1 MYNSTMKRILPL
13 IILLSL
19 ILASCASWG
28 DREPTVALEP
38 LVEETVPITEEEAVA
53 EQETALEEPLDVN
66 EASIVEEITE
76 DDGILPVTDEP
87 IGGSPEAE
95 TIQEPLNEPLTEP
108 IPETLTESLVEPLVE
123 PLPESSKEPQP
134 IPDAVPNTEAPKEEA
149 DTARIGDMVL
159 PKWFIY
165 TFSALF
171 LALLMALCY
180 MSNNRKKSLYYRG
193 RD

>member
-1 MYNSTMKRILPL
+1 MYNGTMKRTLPL

-38 LVEETVPITEEEAVA
+38 LVEESVPTAEEKAVT
-53 EQETALEEPLDVN
+53 EQETALEEPLV
-66 EASIVEEITE
+66 VEEVIG

-95 TIQEPLNEPLTEP
+95 ITLEPLAEPLTEP
-108 IPETLTESLVEPLVE
+108 ISETLAESLIEP
-123 PLPESSKEPQP
+123 PPEPQP
-134 IPDAVPNTEAPKEEA
+134 IPETVSNAEAPKEEA

>member
-1 MYNSTMKRILPL
+1 MYNGTMKRILPL

-19 ILASCASWG
+19 MLASCASWG
-28 DREPTVALEP
+28 DREPTIALEP
-38 LVEETVPITEEEAVA
+38 LVEESVPITEEEAVA
-53 EQETALEEPLDVN
+53 EQETAMEEPLDVN

-108 IPETLTESLVEPLVE
+108 LVEPLVE

-134 IPDAVPNTEAPKEEA
+134 IPETVPNAEAPKEEA

>member
-1 MYNSTMKRILPL
+1 M
-13 IILLSL
+13 
-19 ILASCASWG
+19 LASCASWG

-38 LVEETVPITEEEAVA
+38 LVEESVPTAEEEAVA
-53 EQETALEEPLDVN
+53 EQETTLEEPLAVN
-66 EASIVEEITE
+66 EASIVEEVTE
-76 DDGILPVTDEP
+76 DDGILPVTDEL
-87 IGGSPEAE
+87 IDGNPEAE
-95 TIQEPLNEPLTEP
+95 AVLEPLTEP
-108 IPETLTESLVEPLVE
+108 LTEPLVEPLVE
-123 PLPESSKEPQP
+123 PLPESSKELQP
-134 IPDAVPNTEAPKEEA
+134 IPDTVPNAEAPKEEV

>member
-1 MYNSTMKRILPL
+1 M
-13 IILLSL
+13 
-19 ILASCASWG
+19 LASCASWG
-28 DREPTVALEP
+28 DREPTIALEP
-38 LVEETVPITEEEAVA
+38 MVEETVPTAEEEAVA
-53 EQETALEEPLDVN
+53 EQETALEEPL
-66 EASIVEEITE
+66 AVEEPQE
-76 DDGILPVTDEP
+76 DVFPVTDEP

-95 TIQEPLNEPLTEP
+95 TVLEPLTEP
-108 IPETLTESLVEPLVE
+108 IPETLTESLIEP
-123 PLPESSKEPQP
+123 PPEPQP
-134 IPDAVPNTEAPKEEA
+134 IPETVPNAEAPKEEA

>member
-1 MYNSTMKRILPL
+1 MYNGTMKRILPL

-38 LVEETVPITEEEAVA
+38 LVEETVPTAEEEAVV
-53 EQETALEEPLDVN
+53 EQETALEEPS
-66 EASIVEEITE
+66 AVEEVVE

-95 TIQEPLNEPLTEP
+95 ITLEPLTEPLNEPLIDP
-108 IPETLTESLVEPLVE
+108 LAEPLVE
-123 PLPESSKEPQP
+123 PLPESSKESQP
-134 IPDAVPNTEAPKEEA
+134 IPDAVLNAEAPKEEA

>member
-1 MYNSTMKRILPL
+1 MYNGTMKRILPS

-19 ILASCASWG
+19 MLASCASWG

-38 LVEETVPITEEEAVA
+38 LVEESVPTAEEEAVT
-53 EQETALEEPLDVN
+53 EQETALEEPL
-66 EASIVEEITE
+66 AVEEVTE

-87 IGGSPEAE
+87 IGGSPEADI
-95 TIQEPLNEPLTEP
+95 TLEPLAEP
-108 IPETLTESLVEPLVE
+108 IPETLTESLVE

-134 IPDAVPNTEAPKEEA
+134 IPETVPNAEAPKEEA
-149 DTARIGDMVL
+149 DTAVIGDMVL

>member
-1 MYNSTMKRILPL
+1 MYNGTMKRTLPL
-13 IILLSL
+13 IIITLALM
-19 ILASCASWG
+19 LASCASWG

-38 LVEETVPITEEEAVA
+38 LVEETVPTAEEEAVM
-53 EQETALEEPLDVN
+53 EQETALEEPL
-66 EASIVEEITE
+66 AVEEVVE

-95 TIQEPLNEPLTEP
+95 ITLEPLTEP
-108 IPETLTESLVEPLVE
+108 IPETLTEPLIE

-134 IPDAVPNTEAPKEEA
+134 IPETVSNAEAPKEEA

-180 MSNNRKKSLYYRG
+180 MSSNRKKSLYYRG

>member
-1 MYNSTMKRILPL
+1 MYNGTMKRILPL
-13 IILLSL
+13 TILLSL
-19 ILASCASWG
+19 MLASCASWG
-28 DREPTVALEP
+28 DREPTVTLEP
-38 LVEETVPITEEEAVA
+38 LVEETVPTAEEEAVA
-53 EQETALEEPLDVN
+53 EQETALEEPLAVN
-66 EASIVEEITE
+66 EASIVEEVTE

-87 IGGSPEAE
+87 IDGSPEAE
-95 TIQEPLNEPLTEP
+95 AILEPLTEP
-108 IPETLTESLVEPLVE
+108 LVESSLE
-123 PLPESSKEPQP
+123 PLPEPLLEPEP
-134 IPDAVPNTEAPKEEA
+134 IPETVSNAEAPKEEA

>member
-1 MYNSTMKRILPL
+1 M
-13 IILLSL
+13 
-19 ILASCASWG
+19 LASCASWG

-38 LVEETVPITEEEAVA
+38 LVEKSVPTAEEEAVA
-53 EQETALEEPLDVN
+53 EQGTALEEPL
-66 EASIVEEITE
+66 AVEEVLE
-76 DDGILPVTDEP
+76 DEGILPMTDEP

-95 TIQEPLNEPLTEP
+95 AVLEPPTEPLTEP
-108 IPETLTESLVEPLVE
+108 LVESSPE
-123 PLPESSKEPQP
+123 PLPEPQP
-134 IPDAVPNTEAPKEEA
+134 IPETVPNAEAPKEEA

-171 LALLMALCY
+171 LALLVALCY

>member
-1 MYNSTMKRILPL
+1 M
-13 IILLSL
+13 
-19 ILASCASWG
+19 LASCASWG

-38 LVEETVPITEEEAVA
+38 LVEESVPTAEEEAVA
-53 EQETALEEPLDVN
+53 EQETTLEEPLAVN
-66 EASIVEEITE
+66 EASIVEEVAE

-95 TIQEPLNEPLTEP
+95 ITLEPLAEP
-108 IPETLTESLVEPLVE
+108 IPETLTESLVE

-134 IPDAVPNTEAPKEEA
+134 IPETVPNTEAPKEEA

>member
-1 MYNSTMKRILPL
+1 MYNGTMKRILPL

-38 LVEETVPITEEEAVA
+38 LVEETVPTAEEEAVA
-53 EQETALEEPLDVN
+53 EQETALEEPL
-66 EASIVEEITE
+66 AVEEVIE

-95 TIQEPLNEPLTEP
+95 ITLEPLAEPLTEP
-108 IPETLTESLVEPLVE
+108 IPETLNESLIEP
-123 PLPESSKEPQP
+123 PPEPQP
-134 IPDAVPNTEAPKEEA
+134 IPETVPNAEAPKEEA

>member
-1 MYNSTMKRILPL
+1 MYNGTMKRILPL
-13 IILLSL
+13 TIITLALM
-19 ILASCASWG
+19 LASCASWG

-38 LVEETVPITEEEAVA
+38 LVEESVPTAEEEAVA
-53 EQETALEEPLDVN
+53 EQETALEEPL
-66 EASIVEEITE
+66 AVEEVTE

-87 IGGSPEAE
+87 IGESPEAE

-108 IPETLTESLVEPLVE
+108 LVESLIE

-134 IPDAVPNTEAPKEEA
+134 IPDAVPNAEAPKEEA
-149 DTARIGDMVL
+149 DTARIGDMIL

>member
-1 MYNSTMKRILPL
+1 M
-13 IILLSL
+13 
-19 ILASCASWG
+19 LASCASWG
-28 DREPTVALEP
+28 DREPTIALEP
-38 LVEETVPITEEEAVA
+38 LVEESVPTTEEEAVM
-53 EQETALEEPLDVN
+53 EQETALEEPL
-66 EASIVEEITE
+66 AVEEIVE

-95 TIQEPLNEPLTEP
+95 ITLEPLTKP
-108 IPETLTESLVEPLVE
+108 IPETLTEPLVE

-134 IPDAVPNTEAPKEEA
+134 IPETVPNAEAPKEEA

>member
-1 MYNSTMKRILPL
+1 MYNGTMKRIMSL

-19 ILASCASWG
+19 MLASCASWG

-38 LVEETVPITEEEAVA
+38 LVEETVPTAEEEAVA
-53 EQETALEEPLDVN
+53 EQETALEEPL
-66 EASIVEEITE
+66 AVEEVTE

-87 IGGSPEAE
+87 IGGSPETEA
-95 TIQEPLNEPLTEP
+95 IQEPLNEPLTEP
-108 IPETLTESLVEPLVE
+108 IP
-123 PLPESSKEPQP
+123 
-134 IPDAVPNTEAPKEEA
+134 DAVPNAEAPKEEA

>member
-1 MYNSTMKRILPL
+1 MYNGTMKRIVPL
-13 IILLSL
+13 TIITLALM
-19 ILASCASWG
+19 LASCASWG

-38 LVEETVPITEEEAVA
+38 LVEESVPTAEEEAVA
-53 EQETALEEPLDVN
+53 EQKTVLEEPL
-66 EASIVEEITE
+66 AVEEVAE
-76 DDGILPVTDEP
+76 DEGILPVTDEP
-87 IGGSPEAE
+87 IGGNPEAE
-95 TIQEPLNEPLTEP
+95 AILEPLTEPLNEPLTEP
-108 IPETLTESLVEPLVE
+108 LVESLVE

-134 IPDAVPNTEAPKEEA
+134 IPETVPNAEAPKEEA

>member
-1 MYNSTMKRILPL
+1 MKRTLPL

-38 LVEETVPITEEEAVA
+38 LVEESVPTAEEEAVT
-53 EQETALEEPLDVN
+53 EQETALEEPL
-66 EASIVEEITE
+66 AVEEVAE
-76 DDGILPVTDEP
+76 DEGILPVTDEP

-95 TIQEPLNEPLTEP
+95 ITLEPLAEP
-108 IPETLTESLVEPLVE
+108 IPETLTEPLVE

-134 IPDAVPNTEAPKEEA
+134 IPETVPNAEAPKEEA
-149 DTARIGDMVL
+149 DTAKIGDMVL

>member
-1 MYNSTMKRILPL
+1 M
-13 IILLSL
+13 
-19 ILASCASWG
+19 LASCASWG

-38 LVEETVPITEEEAVA
+38 LVEESVPTTDEEVVA
-53 EQETALEEPLDVN
+53 EQETALEEPL
-66 EASIVEEITE
+66 AVEEPQEKVLI
-76 DDGILPVTDEP
+76 VTDEP

-95 TIQEPLNEPLTEP
+95 AILEPLSEPLIEPMTEP
-108 IPETLTESLVEPLVE
+108 IVETSVE
-123 PLPESSKEPQP
+123 PLPEFSKEPQP

>member
-1 MYNSTMKRILPL
+1 MYNGTMKRIMSL

-19 ILASCASWG
+19 MLASCASWG

-38 LVEETVPITEEEAVA
+38 LVEETVPTAEEEAVA
-53 EQETALEEPLDVN
+53 EQETALEEPL
-66 EASIVEEITE
+66 AVEEVTE

-95 TIQEPLNEPLTEP
+95 ITLEPLTEP
-108 IPETLTESLVEPLVE
+108 IPETLTEPLIE

-134 IPDAVPNTEAPKEEA
+134 ILETVPNAEAPKEEA

>member
-1 MYNSTMKRILPL
+1 M
-13 IILLSL
+13 
-19 ILASCASWG
+19 LASCTSWG
-28 DREPTVALEP
+28 DREPTGALEP
-38 LVEETVPITEEEAVA
+38 LVEETVPTAEEEAVT
-53 EQETALEEPLDVN
+53 EQETALEEPLV
-66 EASIVEEITE
+66 VEEVIG

-95 TIQEPLNEPLTEP
+95 ITLEPLIEP
-108 IPETLTESLVEPLVE
+108 IPEPLVE
-123 PLPESSKEPQP
+123 SSPEPLPEPQP
-134 IPDAVPNTEAPKEEA
+134 IPETVPNAEAPKEEA

>member
-1 MYNSTMKRILPL
+1 M
-13 IILLSL
+13 
-19 ILASCASWG
+19 LASCASWG

-38 LVEETVPITEEEAVA
+38 LVEESVPTAEEEAVA
-53 EQETALEEPLDVN
+53 EQETALEEPLV
-66 EASIVEEITE
+66 VEEVIG

-95 TIQEPLNEPLTEP
+95 ITLEPLIEP
-108 IPETLTESLVEPLVE
+108 IPEPLVE
-123 PLPESSKEPQP
+123 SSPEPLPEPQP
-134 IPDAVPNTEAPKEEA
+134 IPETVPNAEAPKEEA

>member
-1 MYNSTMKRILPL
+1 MYNGTMKRILPL
-13 IILLSL
+13 IIITLALM
-19 ILASCASWG
+19 LASCASWG

-38 LVEETVPITEEEAVA
+38 LVEETVPTTEEEAVA
-53 EQETALEEPLDVN
+53 EQETALEEPL
-66 EASIVEEITE
+66 AVEEVTE

-95 TIQEPLNEPLTEP
+95 ITLEPLTEP
-108 IPETLTESLVEPLVE
+108 IPETLTEPLVE
-123 PLPESSKEPQP
+123 PLPESSEGSQP
-134 IPDAVPNTEAPKEEA
+134 IPETVPNAEAPKEEA
-149 DTARIGDMVL
+149 DTAVIGGMVL

-171 LALLMALCY
+171 LALLSALCY
-180 MSNNRKKSLYYRG
+180 MSNNKKKSLYYRG

>member
-1 MYNSTMKRILPL
+1 MYNGTMKRIMSL

-19 ILASCASWG
+19 MLASCASWG

-38 LVEETVPITEEEAVA
+38 LVEETVPTAEEEAVA
-53 EQETALEEPLDVN
+53 EQETALEEPL
-66 EASIVEEITE
+66 AVEEVAE
-76 DDGILPVTDEP
+76 DEGILPVTDEP

-95 TIQEPLNEPLTEP
+95 ITLEPIPEPLTEP
-108 IPETLTESLVEPLVE
+108 SVEPLTE

-134 IPDAVPNTEAPKEEA
+134 IPETVPNAEAPKEEA

>member
-1 MYNSTMKRILPL
+1 MKRILPL

-38 LVEETVPITEEEAVA
+38 LVEESVLTAEEKAVT
-53 EQETALEEPLDVN
+53 EQETALEEPLV
-66 EASIVEEITE
+66 VEEVIG

-95 TIQEPLNEPLTEP
+95 ITLEPLAEP
-108 IPETLTESLVEPLVE
+108 IPETLTEPLVE

-134 IPDAVPNTEAPKEEA
+134 IPETVPNAEAPKEEA
-149 DTARIGDMVL
+149 DTAKIGDMVL

>member
-1 MYNSTMKRILPL
+1 MYNGTMKRILPL
-13 IILLSL
+13 IIITLALM
-19 ILASCASWG
+19 LASCASWG

-38 LVEETVPITEEEAVA
+38 LVEETVPATEEEAVT
-53 EQETALEEPLDVN
+53 EQETAMEEPL
-66 EASIVEEITE
+66 AVEEVIE
-76 DDGILPVTDEP
+76 NDGILTVTDEP
-87 IGGSPEAE
+87 IGGSLEAG
-95 TIQEPLNEPLTEP
+95 TIQEPLTEPLVE
-108 IPETLTESLVEPLVE
+108 LLVEPLVE

-134 IPDAVPNTEAPKEEA
+134 IPDAVPNAEAPKEEA

>member
-1 MYNSTMKRILPL
+1 MKRILPL
-13 IILLSL
+13 TILLSL

-38 LVEETVPITEEEAVA
+38 LVEESVPTAEEEAVV
-53 EQETALEEPLDVN
+53 EQETALEEPS
-66 EASIVEEITE
+66 AVEEVVE

-95 TIQEPLNEPLTEP
+95 ITLEPLIEP
-108 IPETLTESLVEPLVE
+108 IPEPLVE
-123 PLPESSKEPQP
+123 SSPEPLPEPQP
-134 IPDAVPNTEAPKEEA
+134 IPETVPNAEAPKEEA

>member
-1 MYNSTMKRILPL
+1 MF
-13 IILLSL
+13 
-19 ILASCASWG
+19 ASCASWG

-38 LVEETVPITEEEAVA
+38 LVEETVPTAEEEAVA
-53 EQETALEEPLDVN
+53 EQETALEEPL
-66 EASIVEEITE
+66 AVEEVIE

-95 TIQEPLNEPLTEP
+95 ITLEPLAEPLTEP
-108 IPETLTESLVEPLVE
+108 LAEPLVE

-134 IPDAVPNTEAPKEEA
+134 IPDAVPNAEAPKEEA
-149 DTARIGDMVL
+149 DTARIGDIVL

>member
-1 MYNSTMKRILPL
+1 MKRILPL

-38 LVEETVPITEEEAVA
+38 LVEESVPTAEEEAVT
-53 EQETALEEPLDVN
+53 EQETALEEPL
-66 EASIVEEITE
+66 AVEEVVE

-95 TIQEPLNEPLTEP
+95 ITLEPLTEP
-108 IPETLTESLVEPLVE
+108 IPEPLAEPLVESLVE

>member
-1 MYNSTMKRILPL
+1 M
-13 IILLSL
+13 
-19 ILASCASWG
+19 LASCASWG

-38 LVEETVPITEEEAVA
+38 LVEETVPTAEEEAVA
-53 EQETALEEPLDVN
+53 EQETALEEPL
-66 EASIVEEITE
+66 AVEEVIE
-76 DDGILPVTDEP
+76 DDEILPVTDEP

-95 TIQEPLNEPLTEP
+95 AILEPLNEPLTEP
-108 IPETLTESLVEPLVE
+108 LVESSLE
-123 PLPESSKEPQP
+123 PLPEPLLEPEP
-134 IPDAVPNTEAPKEEA
+134 IPETVPNAEAPKEEV

>member
-1 MYNSTMKRILPL
+1 MYNGTMKRIMP
-13 IILLSL
+13 ITILLSL
-19 ILASCASWG
+19 MLASCASWG

-38 LVEETVPITEEEAVA
+38 LVEEIVPTAEKEAVT
-53 EQETALEEPLDVN
+53 EQETALEEPL
-66 EASIVEEITE
+66 ALEEVVE

-95 TIQEPLNEPLTEP
+95 AILEPLNESLTGP
-108 IPETLTESLVEPLVE
+108 IPETLTEPLVE

-134 IPDAVPNTEAPKEEA
+134 IPDAVPNAEAPKEEA

>member
-1 MYNSTMKRILPL
+1 M
-13 IILLSL
+13 
-19 ILASCASWG
+19 LASCASWG

-38 LVEETVPITEEEAVA
+38 LVEESVPTTEEEAVA
-53 EQETALEEPLDVN
+53 DQETALEEPL
-66 EASIVEEITE
+66 AVEEVTE

-95 TIQEPLNEPLTEP
+95 ITLEPLAEPLTAP
-108 IPETLTESLVEPLVE
+108 IPETLTESLIEP
-123 PLPESSKEPQP
+123 PPEPQP

-149 DTARIGDMVL
+149 DTAKIGDMVL

>member
-1 MYNSTMKRILPL
+1 M
-13 IILLSL
+13 
-19 ILASCASWG
+19 LASCASWG

-38 LVEETVPITEEEAVA
+38 LVEESVPTAEEKAVT
-53 EQETALEEPLDVN
+53 EQEAALEEPLV
-66 EASIVEEITE
+66 VEEVIG

-95 TIQEPLNEPLTEP
+95 ITLEPLIEP
-108 IPETLTESLVEPLVE
+108 IPEPLVE
-123 PLPESSKEPQP
+123 SSPEPLPEPQP
-134 IPDAVPNTEAPKEEA
+134 IPETVPNAEAPKEEA

>member
-1 MYNSTMKRILPL
+1 M
-13 IILLSL
+13 
-19 ILASCASWG
+19 LASCASWG

-38 LVEETVPITEEEAVA
+38 LVEESVPTAEEEAVV
-53 EQETALEEPLDVN
+53 EQETALEEPLV
-66 EASIVEEITE
+66 VEEVIG

-95 TIQEPLNEPLTEP
+95 ITLEPLIEP
-108 IPETLTESLVEPLVE
+108 IPEPLVE
-123 PLPESSKEPQP
+123 SSPEPLPEPQP
-134 IPDAVPNTEAPKEEA
+134 IPETVPNAEAPKEEA

>member
-1 MYNSTMKRILPL
+1 MYNGTMKRILPL
-13 IILLSL
+13 TILLSL

-38 LVEETVPITEEEAVA
+38 LVEETVPTAEEEAVA
-53 EQETALEEPLDVN
+53 EQETALEEPLAVN
-66 EASIVEEITE
+66 EASIVEEVIE

-95 TIQEPLNEPLTEP
+95 AIQESLNEPLAEPLTEP
-108 IPETLTESLVEPLVE
+108 PAEPLVE

-134 IPDAVPNTEAPKEEA
+134 IPETVPNAEAPKEEA

>member
-1 MYNSTMKRILPL
+1 MKRILPS
-13 IILLSL
+13 IIITLALM
-19 ILASCASWG
+19 LASCASWG

-38 LVEETVPITEEEAVA
+38 LVEESVPTTEEKAVT
-53 EQETALEEPLDVN
+53 EQETALEEPLV
-66 EASIVEEITE
+66 VEEVIG

-95 TIQEPLNEPLTEP
+95 ITLEPLIEP
-108 IPETLTESLVEPLVE
+108 IPEPLVE
-123 PLPESSKEPQP
+123 SSPEPLPEPQP
-134 IPDAVPNTEAPKEEA
+134 IPETVPNAEAPKEEA

>member
-1 MYNSTMKRILPL
+1 MVYNGTMKRILPL

-38 LVEETVPITEEEAVA
+38 LVEETVPTAEEEAVA
-53 EQETALEEPLDVN
+53 EQETALEEPL
-66 EASIVEEITE
+66 AVEEVAE
-76 DDGILPVTDEP
+76 DERILPVTDEP

-95 TIQEPLNEPLTEP
+95 ITLEPLAEP
-108 IPETLTESLVEPLVE
+108 IPETLTEPLVE

-134 IPDAVPNTEAPKEEA
+134 IPETVPNAEAPKEEA

>member
-1 MYNSTMKRILPL
+1 MKRILPL
-13 IILLSL
+13 TIITLALM
-19 ILASCASWG
+19 LASCASWG
-28 DREPTVALEP
+28 DRELTVALEP
-38 LVEETVPITEEEAVA
+38 LVEETVPTAEEEAVA
-53 EQETALEEPLDVN
+53 EQETVLEEPL
-66 EASIVEEITE
+66 AVEEVAE
-76 DDGILPVTDEP
+76 DEGILPVTDEP

-108 IPETLTESLVEPLVE
+108 LVEPLVE

-134 IPDAVPNTEAPKEEA
+134 IPDTVPNAEAPKEEA

>member
-1 MYNSTMKRILPL
+1 MYNGTMKRILPL

-38 LVEETVPITEEEAVA
+38 LVEESVPTVEEEAVA
-53 EQETALEEPLDVN
+53 EQETALEEPSV
-66 EASIVEEITE
+66 VEEVIE
-76 DDGILPVTDEP
+76 DDGILPMTDEP

-108 IPETLTESLVEPLVE
+108 LVEPLVE
-123 PLPESSKEPQP
+123 PLLESLKEPQP

-149 DTARIGDMVL
+149 DTARIGDMVF

-180 MSNNRKKSLYYRG
+180 MSNNKKKSLYYRG